1 MERLIK
7 RWNSTPDGEL
17 SICEDHGVAYQTD
30 MRAGGVVYDSN
41 YLKKCAAYAGSDIAR
56 AVNSGR
62 VALIQ
67 RHVGPPADVIDIGC
81 GTGDFMRA
89 ISGAGYAVS
98 GFDVIPEVI
107 DDLRRQG
114 QFADNVH
121 DFDVVC
127 MWDSLEHMEDPD
139 RFLRQKKGSYLF
151 VSIPM
156 IKDIESIRTSK
167 HYRPGEHL
175 YYWTAEGFIA
185 WIGLHGFRLIEISG
199 HEVEAGREDIVAF
212 AFKRDL
218 PDYHDH
224 IGAYK
229 EIHSSKHYGASAT
242 ELYLQA
248 VASVVKELKPASI
261 IDYGCGRSDL
271 VAHFWLDGARK
282 IARYDPAISAFS
294 LMPSDVFDLVLAT
307 DVMEHIPM
315 ASVDRILTE
324 IRVLG
329 KAALFTISLKL
340 ARAKLPDGRNSHVTI
355 LKADEWVRWIKS
367 VFGSVRMLESAWEHE
382 IILLAGA
389 GK

>member
-17 SICEDHGVAYQTD
+17 SICEDHGVAYQSD

>member
-229 EIHSSKHYGASAT
+229 EIHSSRHYGASAT

>member
-7 RWNSTPDGEL
+7 RWNSTPDGQL
-17 SICEDHGVAYQTD
+17 SICEGHGVAYQTD
-30 MRAGGVVYDSN
+30 MLERPVIYDAT
-41 YLKKCAAYAGSDIAR
+41 YLKKCEAYLGSEIAAR
-56 AVNSGR
+56 VNAGR
-62 VALIQ
+62 VALLQ
-67 RHVGPPADVIDIGC
+67 RHLGAPAAVIDVGC
-81 GTGDFMRA
+81 GTGEFMRA
-89 ISGAGYAVS
+89 ASGAGYIMR
-98 GFDVIPEVI
+98 GFDVIQDVRDKLI
-107 DDLRRQG
+107 AAG
-114 QFADNVH
+114 TFADDVNL
-121 DFDVVC
+121 FDAVC
-127 MWDSLEHMEDPD
+127 MWDAIEHMEDPD
-139 RFLRQKKGSYLF
+139 RFLRQKKNTFLF
-151 VSIPM
+151 VSIP
-156 IKDIESIRTSK
+156 IFKDLAKIRESK

-175 YYWTAEGFIA
+175 YYWTADGFIA
-185 WIGLHGFRLIEISG
+185 WIGLHGFRLIEASE
-199 HEVEAGREDIVAF
+199 HEVEAGREDIGAF
-212 AFKRDL
+212 AFRRDL

-229 EIHSSKHYGASAT
+229 EIHSSKYYGASAT

-248 VASVVKELKPASI
+248 VAGVVKELKPASI

-324 IRVLG
+324 IRVRG
-329 KAALFTISLKL
+329 KVALFTISLKL